1 LAGQPGFYDQNTER
15 FFDNR
20 YIRNRRGANG
30 RSRGIQMTEKILE
43 KMKRG
48 VYYPG
53 NHLGKK
59 GELSNLVEKGYLQRM
74 DGSFLCGPD
83 SQPNYCLT
91 DKGLS
96 FKDQRLK

>member
-1 LAGQPGFYDQNTER
+1 MTTAIFE
-15 FFDNR
+15 
-20 YIRNRRGANG
+20 IAEVSANG
-30 RSRGIQMTEKILE
+30 RNRGIQMTEKILE
-43 KMKRG
+43 KMKSG

-96 FKDQRLK
+96 YKGQRLK

>member
-1 LAGQPGFYDQNTER
+1 MTTAIFEITEVST
-15 FFDNR
+15 
-20 YIRNRRGANG
+20 NG
-30 RSRGIQMTEKILE
+30 RNRGIQMTEKILE
-43 KMKRG
+43 KMKSG
-48 VYYPG
+48 VYY
-53 NHLGKK
+53 LGKK

-96 FKDQRLK
+96 YKGQRLK